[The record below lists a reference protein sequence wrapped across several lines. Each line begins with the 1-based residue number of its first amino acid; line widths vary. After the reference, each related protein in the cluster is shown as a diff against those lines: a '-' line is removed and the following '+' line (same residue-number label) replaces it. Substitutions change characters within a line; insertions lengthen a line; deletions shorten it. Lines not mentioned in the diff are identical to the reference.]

1 MREEVLSAPGF
12 RRWNFKQHGSHIDRK
27 PPHIDQKVRASPQ
40 DSIIL
45 TAQCFSFSTAT
56 CQTLDWNH
64 TALWLRCCS
73 LHTRACPGRMIRIFA
88 SQINDRF
95 PPRNLHAGVP
105 ILKPPGANSCD
116 TAFSVLLLNDRVSG
130 HWNELIL
137 TAHLPQH
144 QVRRAV
150 SHVFPPCSEMADPGR
165 KARRLEFAP
174 WCSRT
179 GPCSIPALKNCC
191 RHLWTTKY
199 VQKYGNAGDSSF
211 IECSTR
217 CNLGRI

>member
-12 RRWNFKQHGSHIDRK
+12 RRWNFKHHGSHIDRK

-95 PPRNLHAGVP
+95 PQGICMLGSPSSSLQELIAMTQPSRSCSLMIGWVDMEWTHLNSSSATT
-105 ILKPPGANSCD
+105 PGEASSKSRLS
-116 TAFSVLLLNDRVSG
+116 SVLWDGRPWKESQKT
-130 HWNELIL
+130 WI
-137 TAHLPQH
+137 
-144 QVRRAV
+144 
-150 SHVFPPCSEMADPGR
+150 CS
-165 KARRLEFAP
+165 L
-174 WCSRT
+174 
-179 GPCSIPALKNCC
+179 
-191 RHLWTTKY
+191 
-199 VQKYGNAGDSSF
+199 V
-211 IECSTR
+211 
-217 CNLGRI
+217 